1 MGTGEVSKRA
11 ALAVRRSVEH
21 GQSGDEQC
29 FGKARVRLVSALNS
43 NVASCGAMALIGR
56 ASALKS
62 KVEEWQSIGMDMYSL
77 GIARH

>member
-1 MGTGEVSKRA
+1 MGTGEVLRGV

-43 NVASCGAMALIGR
+43 NVASCGTMALIGR
-56 ASALKS
+56 ASTLKS
-62 KVEEWQSIGMDMYSL
+62 KVEEWQSIGTDMYSF
-77 GIARH
+77 GIARY